1 MENKTPAPV
10 KKRFYNTAEIQE
22 LFGIGRNK
30 ALALMKTEGFPS
42 VKLGN
47 VWLVDTEKL
56 DEWISKCYGK
66 TIELEE

>member
-10 KKRFYNTAEIQE
+10 KKRFYNTVEIQK

>member
-1 MENKTPAPV
+1 MENKAPAPV
-10 KKRFYNTAEIQE
+10 KKRFYNTDEVRE

-42 VKLGN
+42 VKLGG
-47 VWLVDTEKL
+47 VWLVDSEKL